1 MLIKIVIN
9 PWDADLTVNKRLTTK
24 IVANKNSLYAMFG
37 ETTNMG
43 SWGKIKKKK
52 YINHLK
58 PAFLESVSRTCL
70 SSNLKLLKFHVE
82 TIILGFYQLKVYYTC
97 VEAI

>member
-9 PWDADLTVNKRLTTK
+9 LWDADLIVNKRLTTK
-24 IVANKNSLYAMFG
+24 IVANKNSLFAMFG

-52 YINHLK
+52 I
-58 PAFLESVSRTCL
+58 
-70 SSNLKLLKFHVE
+70 
-82 TIILGFYQLKVYYTC
+82 YQSPKAC
-97 VEAI
+97 IFGISE